1 MKKICFLFA
10 LLLLVSACASK
21 APGLDGFERKTYRG
35 HTLTL
40 TGQEKNIRPGQKVRV
55 YFDGNATTGGWFSKK
70 TVLDNPVAA
79 KLAQKDKSK
88 SILYLDRPCYF
99 SSDDMCSPVIWEEG
113 KYTPEVIDEVV
124 YALLNF
130 ADKHKIPEYE
140 LVGYDGGA
148 AIALLVAPRL
158 NSKKVQVSKVI
169 TIAGILDTEQYARS
183 KDEELHEASLNP
195 TRESYSLATI
205 PQHHI
210 VGALD
215 KKTPSFYAEQF
226 KKALRNPVSFKVE
239 SYASADHDNWAKFK
253 MKY

>member
-1 MKKICFLFA
+1 MKKIYFLFA
-10 LLLLVSACASK
+10 LLLLSACASE
-21 APGLDGFERKTYRG
+21 APSINGFERKTYRA
-35 HTLTL
+35 HHLNL
-40 TGQEKNIRPGQKVRV
+40 TGQEKNIRAGQKVRV
-55 YFDGNATTGGWFSKK
+55 YIDGNATTGGWFSKK

-99 SSDDMCSPVIWEEG
+99 SSDEICSPAIWEEG

-124 YALLNF
+124 YALSNF
-130 ADKHKIPEYE
+130 AEKHKIPEYE

-158 NSKKVQVSKVI
+158 NSKKVQVSKVV
-169 TIAGILDTEQYARS
+169 TIAGILDTEQYALSR
-183 KDEELHEASLNP
+183 DEELHEASLNP
-195 TRESYSLATI
+195 AREGFSLSSI

-226 KKALRNPVSFKVE
+226 KKVVRNPVSFKVE